1 MKLNR
6 SGEIKCVLKQTY
18 NKLNDSFTAFLS
30 LILFHEIQPSKR
42 HESVLNQYNTNMS
55 SAMGPC
61 KIKMSPKSNAHKCK
75 KLSISSKAVSN

>member
-18 NKLNDSFTAFLS
+18 NKFNDLFTAFLS
-30 LILFHEIQPSKR
+30 LILFHEIQPSKF

-55 SAMGPC
+55 SAMGHA
-61 KIKMSPKSNAHKCK
+61 K
-75 KLSISSKAVSN
+75 